1 MEGLYHVLVVEPGSA
16 GESKLAPHFAD
27 GPFHVQVLDDLA
39 EVLPRLSEETCH
51 LVVAMVTDDAAAS
64 LDLLSDIR
72 TRHARLPVILVA
84 PRAGVDT
91 VVQALRRGVTNFF
104 PWPGDP
110 DELRRAVRKCLRP
123 WAISAGERSVLPRM
137 RKTIEMDLVSS
148 TTVIDP
154 VFAHVYD
161 DGRSLGFPEAVL
173 RLNVYLALNEA
184 LANAVRHGNREDPRK
199 AIHVVVDLTASQVD
213 IRVTDEGEGFDPGEL
228 PDPTDAEN
236 LFKASGR
243 GVFLM
248 RCYMDEVEY
257 LDGGRT
263 VRLIKHASSE

>member
-1 MEGLYHVLVVEPGSA
+1 MEGLYHVLIVEPGVE
-16 GESKLAPHFAD
+16 GESRLAPHFD
-27 GPFHVQVLDDLA
+27 EGPFRVQVIHALDQVLERLA
-39 EVLPRLSEETCH
+39 EETCH
-51 LVVAMVTDDAAAS
+51 LVVSVVGDEPAGS
-64 LDLLSDIR
+64 LDLLRDVRS
-72 TRHARLPVILVA
+72 RHPRLPVIMVA

-91 VVQALRRGVTNFF
+91 VVQALRRGATNFF

-123 WAISAGERSVLPRM
+123 WAISFGERSVLPRM

-161 DGRSLGFPEAVL
+161 DAISLGFPEAVL

-199 AIHVVVDLTASQVD
+199 AIRVVVDVTARRLE
-213 IRVTDEGEGFDPGEL
+213 IRVTDEGAGFDPEEL
-228 PDPTDAEN
+228 PDPTDATN

-257 LDGGRT
+257 LDDGRT
-263 VRLIKHASSE
+263 VRIVKLVEG

>member
-1 MEGLYHVLVVEPGSA
+1 MEGLYHVLIVEPGA
-16 GESKLAPHFAD
+16 EGESRIAPHFAE
-27 GPFHVQVLDDLA
+27 GPFRVQVLRDP
-39 EVLPRLSEETCH
+39 EQVLPRLSEETCH
-51 LVVAMVTDDAAAS
+51 LVVSVLGDDPEGS
-64 LDLLSDIR
+64 LEMLSTIR
-72 TRHARLPVILVA
+72 TRHVRLPVIMVA

-91 VVQALRRGVTNFF
+91 VVQALRRGATNFF

-161 DGRSLGFPEAVL
+161 DAVSLGFPEAVL

-184 LANAVRHGNREDPRK
+184 LANAVRHGNKEDPRK
-199 AIHVVVDLTASQVD
+199 AIQVKVLLDASRLE
-213 IRVTDEGEGFDPGEL
+213 IEVTDEGEGFDPGEL

-257 LDGGRT
+257 ANEGRT
-263 VRLIKHASSE
+263 VRLVKLADS